1 MRILRPVE
9 AMLFALLVTMS
20 PLRAE
25 ADERVTLTVFWHAGD
40 LADLLLRIA
49 KEYTA
54 ETGIEV
60 RGSFPPLTQKYYQR
74 IADEFAKKG
83 SAFDLCVFD
92 SQSMSQFASEGDIV
106 RLNDLLAASVLRIE
120 DFDPSALRRY
130 AEYPEGSGSLY
141 ALPINQDAMGL
152 VYREDLFADPKEKV
166 TFQERFG
173 YALAVPETYDQL
185 RDIAKF
191 FTRPERGLFGIALYG
206 SADYDACTSAFNNI
220 LWSFGAELWNPDTCR
235 AAGSIDSAAARR
247 ALSFYKE
254 LFDFAPPG
262 FRDAYVTEVNGAIS
276 EGRVALGIQWY
287 YYFAELAAR
296 SSGTKRALGFT
307 ALPGQKGADGK
318 LRRAV
323 MVGGQGVSINQYSEH
338 KQEAWK
344 FLEWFMARPQQSKWV
359 AGGGRT
365 GLAAI
370 LQDPKFRNAAPGND
384 TFALSMSL
392 TRDYWHLPVYPQLLE
407 IYQGYVH
414 RAVSGE
420 LSPDEA
426 LERCAREQDAILAGG
441 EGANGSLCAR

>member
-1 MRILRPVE
+1 MKVPRIVE
-9 AMLFALLVTMS
+9 AMLCTVLAAVA

-60 RGSFPPLTQKYYQR
+60 RGSFPPLTQDYYQR
-74 IADEFAKKG
+74 IANEFAKKG
-83 SAFDLCVFD
+83 SAFDLCIFD
-92 SQSMSQFASEGDIV
+92 SQSMSQFASEGDLV
-106 RLNDLLAASVLRIE
+106 RLDQLLADSTLRVE

-130 AEYPEGSGSLY
+130 AEYPEGSGNLY
-141 ALPINQDAMGL
+141 ALPMNQDAMGL
-152 VYREDLFADPKEKV
+152 VYRLDLFADPKERAA
-166 TFQERFG
+166 FEERLG

-191 FTRPERGLFGIALYG
+191 FTRPERGLHGIALYG
-206 SADYDACTSAFNNI
+206 SADYDACTSVFNNV

-235 AAGSIDSAAARR
+235 AAGSIDSAAAER
-247 ALSFYKE
+247 ALSFYE
-254 LFDFAPPG
+254 QLFDFAPPG
-262 FRDAYVTEVNGAIS
+262 FRDAYVPEVNGAIV

-296 SSGTKRALGFT
+296 SRGTKRELGFA

-323 MVGGQGVSINQYSEH
+323 MVGGQGVSINRYSEH
-338 KQEAWK
+338 AQEAWK
-344 FLEWFMARPQQSKWV
+344 FLEWFMARPQQAKWV

-365 GLAAI
+365 GLVAI
-370 LQDPKFRNAAPGND
+370 LQEPSFRSAAPGND
-384 TFALSMSL
+384 SFALSMSL
-392 TRDYWHLPVYPQLLE
+392 TRDYWHLPAYPQLLR
-407 IYQGYVH
+407 IYQDYVH

-420 LSPDEA
+420 LPPDEA
-426 LERCAREQDAILAGG
+426 LRRCAREQDAILAGG
-441 EGANGSLCAR
+441 GGANGNLCAR